1 MLKCYRVKI
10 KTLAPVHIGS
20 GQEIQ
25 KSEYVYDKE
34 SGMLYVMDTYK
45 LFEGLSKFNLLDR
58 FEEFILKSP
67 ESTMT
72 DFVAGNGITAYKD
85 WAAYSYYVG
94 KAKKYANPIK
104 GFVKD
109 AYGMPYIPGSSLKG
123 AIRNA
128 LLSTIL
134 RQKNEGFTYI
144 ASETENERKGYNYL
158 SKQSSELDI
167 KVFHAARKDEKDE
180 PYTKINNAVNSKM
193 RGLIISDSKP
203 LSKDSLIVCRKED
216 MLKDGTTKSISLLR
230 ECIAPNTEL
239 EFTMTIDSD
248 VFKYSAETL
257 EVAVKNQYNYIKTS
271 FMDKFSAD
279 IKNDKLNG
287 ALLFIG
293 GGTGYVSKTA
303 TYSLFYEKG
312 GNKRAVKNTS
322 KILHNVFYNDRMPPK
337 MKKMA
342 SHINDPSD
350 FGISPRVR
358 KCTKFKDKLY
368 DMGLCEIS
376 FQPI

>member
-1 MLKCYRVKI
+1 MLKCYKVKI

-25 KSEYVYDKE
+25 KSEYVYDKK

-58 FEEFILKSP
+58 FEEFILRSP
-67 ESTMT
+67 EATMT
-72 DFVAGNGITAYKD
+72 DFVEKNGITVFKD

-94 KAKKYANPIK
+94 KAKKYTNPIK
-104 GFVKD
+104 GYVKD

-123 AIRNA
+123 AIRSA
-128 LLSTIL
+128 LLSTVL
-134 RQKNEGFTYI
+134 RQKNEMFANI
-144 ASETENERKGYNYL
+144 ATETEKERKGYNYL
-158 SKQSSELDI
+158 SRQSSELDV
-167 KVFHAARKDEKDE
+167 KVFHAARKNEKGE

-203 LSKDSLIVCRKED
+203 VSKDSLIVCRKED
-216 MLKDGTTKSISLLR
+216 IVKDGTAKSISLLR

-239 EFTMTIDSD
+239 EFTMTIDTD

-257 EVAVKNQYNYIKTS
+257 EVAVKSQYKYIKTA
-271 FMDKFSAD
+271 FMDNFSAA
-279 IKNDKLNG
+279 IKNDISNG
-287 ALLFIG
+287 TLLFMG
-293 GGTGYVSKTA
+293 GGTGYVSKTV
-303 TYSLFYEKG
+303 TYSLFYEKV

-342 SHINDPSD
+342 SHINDPND

-358 KCTKFKDKLY
+358 KCTKYKDKFY
-368 DMGLCEIS
+368 DMGLCEII